1 MQFEVAVEEKRRNV
15 LSHPV
20 MKTLIAQKWKFMQWM
35 FYGYL
40 ALYFL
45 FLLSWT
51 LLIAFPSVQQKHEYE
66 FPKDIWRIVVEVR
79 EHFWCTHCNLVLS
92 GANRVAKPAV
102 LANVDSTIQTWH
114 LLLL

>member
-20 MKTLIAQKWKFMQWM
+20 MKTLIAQKWKFMQWV
-35 FYGYL
+35 FYSYL

-51 LLIAFPSVQQKHEYE
+51 LLIAYPSVQRKHEYE
-66 FPKDIWRIVVEVR
+66 FPVDIWRIAVEV
-79 EHFWCTHCNLVLS
+79 
-92 GANRVAKPAV
+92 
-102 LANVDSTIQTWH
+102 
-114 LLLL
+114 